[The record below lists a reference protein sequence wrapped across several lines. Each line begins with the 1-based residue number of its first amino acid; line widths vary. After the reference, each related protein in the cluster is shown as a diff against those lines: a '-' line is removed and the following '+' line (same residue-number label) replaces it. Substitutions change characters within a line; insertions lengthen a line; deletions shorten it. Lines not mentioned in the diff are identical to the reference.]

1 MEQDLI
7 TGALYK
13 KMLISGYN
21 NLKNH
26 ADEVN
31 DLNVFPIPD
40 GDTGDNMCSTM
51 YGGIKAITNIDG
63 APLNTIAQKISDGM
77 LLGARGN
84 SGVILSQMFAGINS
98 VLAKYET
105 ANFSQLIEAY
115 DAGVKSAYNSVSTPV
130 EGTILTVIREANGLA
145 KKKTQ
150 STSSIHEYLVNYLVE
165 AKTSLDNTPE
175 LLDVLKEAGVVD
187 SGGAGIF
194 YIMEGFLKAFEGE
207 DVINETHD
215 APLTQKQ
222 IDFSLFNENSV
233 MDFGYCTEFL
243 LQLTSNKINVNQF
256 SLDEFKEQ
264 ISVFGNSIVAVK
276 TGTIVKIHI
285 HTLNPG
291 QVLEF
296 AQKYGEFLTLK
307 IENMTLQHNEKIE
320 KETQQVFKAN
330 KVRKKFAVVAV
341 ANGQGLID
349 TFKELGSDIV
359 IDGGQGRNPSVEVFI
374 KAFDAVNA
382 DTIFVLPNNNNILM
396 AANEAKKK
404 YTSSDVRVIPSSSLG
419 EGYSVLSCLDY
430 ESKNAD
436 EIEENM
442 TSAVKN
448 NVSGMISKANRSTTI
463 KGKEIVEGNYIG
475 FVHKNIITTHKE
487 RLKTVKDLI
496 NHFLESNDKQFLII
510 FTGTNPN
517 KNEIELLENFVETN
531 YKDIEVYITNGG
543 QEVYDYLIIAE

>member
-13 KMLISGYN
+13 KMLISRYN

-40 GDTGDNMCSTM
+40 GGTGDNMCSTM
-51 YGGIKAITNIDG
+51 Y
-63 APLNTIAQKISDGM
+63 
-77 LLGARGN
+77 
-84 SGVILSQMFAGINS
+84 AGINS

-115 DAGVKSAYNSVSTPV
+115 DAGVKSAYNYVSTPV

-256 SLDEFKEQ
+256 SLDEFKKQ

-430 ESKNAD
+430 ESENAD

-442 TSAVKN
+442 TNAVKN
-448 NVSGMISKANRSTTI
+448 NVSGMVSKANRSTTI
-463 KGKEIVEGNYIG
+463 KGKEIV
-475 FVHKNIITTHKE
+475 
-487 RLKTVKDLI
+487 
-496 NHFLESNDKQFLII
+496 
-510 FTGTNPN
+510 
-517 KNEIELLENFVETN
+517 
-531 YKDIEVYITNGG
+531 
-543 QEVYDYLIIAE
+543 

>member
-1 MEQDLI
+1 
-7 TGALYK
+7 
-13 KMLISGYN
+13 
-21 NLKNH
+21 
-26 ADEVN
+26 
-31 DLNVFPIPD
+31 
-40 GDTGDNMCSTM
+40 MCSTM

-359 IDGGQGRNPSVEVFI
+359 IDGGQGRNPSVEV
-374 KAFDAVNA
+374 
-382 DTIFVLPNNNNILM
+382 L
-396 AANEAKKK
+396 
-404 YTSSDVRVIPSSSLG
+404 
-419 EGYSVLSCLDY
+419 
-430 ESKNAD
+430 
-436 EIEENM
+436 
-442 TSAVKN
+442 
-448 NVSGMISKANRSTTI
+448 
-463 KGKEIVEGNYIG
+463 
-475 FVHKNIITTHKE
+475 
-487 RLKTVKDLI
+487 
-496 NHFLESNDKQFLII
+496 
-510 FTGTNPN
+510 
-517 KNEIELLENFVETN
+517 
-531 YKDIEVYITNGG
+531 
-543 QEVYDYLIIAE
+543 

>member
-320 KETQQVFKAN
+320 K
-330 KVRKKFAVVAV
+330 
-341 ANGQGLID
+341 
-349 TFKELGSDIV
+349 
-359 IDGGQGRNPSVEVFI
+359 RN
-374 KAFDAVNA
+374 
-382 DTIFVLPNNNNILM
+382 T
-396 AANEAKKK
+396 
-404 YTSSDVRVIPSSSLG
+404 TS
-419 EGYSVLSCLDY
+419 
-430 ESKNAD
+430 
-436 EIEENM
+436 
-442 TSAVKN
+442 
-448 NVSGMISKANRSTTI
+448 
-463 KGKEIVEGNYIG
+463 
-475 FVHKNIITTHKE
+475 F
-487 RLKTVKDLI
+487 
-496 NHFLESNDKQFLII
+496 
-510 FTGTNPN
+510 
-517 KNEIELLENFVETN
+517 
-531 YKDIEVYITNGG
+531 
-543 QEVYDYLIIAE
+543 

>member
-40 GDTGDNMCSTM
+40 NDTGDNMCSTM

-105 ANFSQLIEAY
+105 VNFSQLIEVY

-175 LLDVLKEAGVVD
+175 SLDVLKEAGVVD

-215 APLTQKQ
+215 APLTQK
-222 IDFSLFNENSV
+222 N
-233 MDFGYCTEFL
+233 
-243 LQLTSNKINVNQF
+243 
-256 SLDEFKEQ
+256 
-264 ISVFGNSIVAVK
+264 
-276 TGTIVKIHI
+276 
-285 HTLNPG
+285 
-291 QVLEF
+291 
-296 AQKYGEFLTLK
+296 
-307 IENMTLQHNEKIE
+307 
-320 KETQQVFKAN
+320 
-330 KVRKKFAVVAV
+330 
-341 ANGQGLID
+341 
-349 TFKELGSDIV
+349 
-359 IDGGQGRNPSVEVFI
+359 
-374 KAFDAVNA
+374 
-382 DTIFVLPNNNNILM
+382 
-396 AANEAKKK
+396 
-404 YTSSDVRVIPSSSLG
+404 
-419 EGYSVLSCLDY
+419 
-430 ESKNAD
+430 
-436 EIEENM
+436 
-442 TSAVKN
+442 
-448 NVSGMISKANRSTTI
+448 
-463 KGKEIVEGNYIG
+463 
-475 FVHKNIITTHKE
+475 
-487 RLKTVKDLI
+487 
-496 NHFLESNDKQFLII
+496 
-510 FTGTNPN
+510 
-517 KNEIELLENFVETN
+517 
-531 YKDIEVYITNGG
+531 
-543 QEVYDYLIIAE
+543 